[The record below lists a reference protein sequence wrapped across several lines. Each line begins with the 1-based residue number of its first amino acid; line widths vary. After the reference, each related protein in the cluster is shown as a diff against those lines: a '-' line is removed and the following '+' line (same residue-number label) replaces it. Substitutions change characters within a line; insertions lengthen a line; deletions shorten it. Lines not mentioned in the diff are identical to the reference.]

1 MNEECEFLLKLPVKL
16 LRWIYQDLF
25 FQFATSISQDQ
36 KKISNTLVVYLFI
49 IKFPGEKLPKVR
61 EVSGGNFRVGDSI
74 KCSLKIRYACQNFT
88 FWYIVHEAFI
98 DDIQMNGLKKTVNFL
113 FISQHTL
120 VNIIITNRSITM
132 SDLNFLS
139 CTLVLHAFLF
149 KTNLVTLM

>member
-16 LRWIYQDLF
+16 LRWYQDLF

-36 KKISNTLVVYLFI
+36 KKIPNTLVVYLFI

-74 KCSLKIRYACQNFT
+74 KCSLKMRYACQNFT

-98 DDIQMNGLKKTVNFL
+98 DDIQMNGLKKR
-113 FISQHTL
+113 FIFYSFHNIHLNTL
-120 VNIIITNRSITM
+120 ITNGSITM

>member
-16 LRWIYQDLF
+16 LRWYQDLF

-36 KKISNTLVVYLFI
+36 KKIPNTLVVYLFI
-49 IKFPGEKLPKVR
+49 IKFPGEKLPKVG
-61 EVSGGNFRVGDSI
+61 EVSGGNFMVGDSI

-98 DDIQMNGLKKTVNFL
+98 DHIQMNGLKKR
-113 FISQHTL
+113 FIFYSLH
-120 VNIIITNRSITM
+120 NIHLHITNGSITM

-139 CTLVLHAFLF
+139 CTLVLICMHSCL
-149 KTNLVTLM
+149 KPT